1 MQDVLPIGTLMP
13 DALREIDEHMA
24 IARGND
30 LLERRLRER
39 EESRRRERD
48 AKRVVDCWEI

>member
-1 MQDVLPIGTLMP
+1 MPIGTLMP